1 MIIKLALAFGA
12 GFVSFLTPCV
22 LPIIPGYISY
32 ITGKS
37 LNEIEQDKKTV
48 LIKTIL
54 GNKYN
59 VGPGGKGCNQAV
71 AIARLGGKVN
81 FISKI
86 GKDAYGKLALETLKK
101 NNINTENII
110 QDEKLQTGVAGIL
123 VDKQSGKNAINVI
136 VGAPNSLK
144 INEMNNQ
151 INLIKSSKIFLTQ
164 LEIPKDVTLYCL
176 KTAKENGC
184 LTILNP
190 APASEISKEFYSYID
205 YFTPNETEAEFYTGI
220 KITNEKEAKQ
230 AADKFINLG
239 IKKIIIT
246 LGEKG
251 LFYSDGQEEI
261 YLKASS
267 VKAIDTTGAGDAFNG
282 ALAFSLSKGK
292 PIKACLELANKAA
305 GLSTTKLGAGDAMPF
320 IKDIS

>member
-1 MIIKLALAFGA
+1 
-12 GFVSFLTPCV
+12 
-22 LPIIPGYISY
+22 
-32 ITGKS
+32 
-37 LNEIEQDKKTV
+37 
-48 LIKTIL
+48 
-54 GNKYN
+54 
-59 VGPGGKGCNQAV
+59 
-71 AIARLGGKVN
+71 
-81 FISKI
+81 
-86 GKDAYGKLALETLKK
+86 
-101 NNINTENII
+101 
-110 QDEKLQTGVAGIL
+110 
-123 VDKQSGKNAINVI
+123 
-136 VGAPNSLK
+136 
-144 INEMNNQ
+144 MNNQ

-164 LEIPKDVTLYCL
+164 LEIPKDVTLHCL

-230 AADKFINLG
+230 AADKLINLG

-261 YLKASS
+261 HLKASS

>member
-1 MIIKLALAFGA
+1 MSDISVLGI
-12 GFVSFLTPCV
+12 FVADISFSGPK
-22 LPIIPGYISY
+22 IPAVG
-32 ITGKS
+32 
-37 LNEIEQDKKTV
+37 E
-48 LIKTIL
+48 TIL

-144 INEMNNQ
+144 ISEMNSQ

-230 AADKFINLG
+230 AADKLINLG

-261 YLKASS
+261 HLKASS

>member
-1 MIIKLALAFGA
+1 M
-12 GFVSFLTPCV
+12 
-22 LPIIPGYISY
+22 
-32 ITGKS
+32 
-37 LNEIEQDKKTV
+37 NEISV
-48 LIKTIL
+48 LGIFVADISFSGPKIPAVGETIL

-144 INEMNNQ
+144 ISEINNQ
-151 INLIKSSKIFLTQ
+151 INLIKGSKIFLTQ
-164 LEIPKDVTLYCL
+164 LEIPKDVTLHCL
-176 KTAKENGC
+176 KTANENGC

-230 AADKFINLG
+230 AADKLINLG

-261 YLKASS
+261 HLKASS

>member
-1 MIIKLALAFGA
+1 MSDISVLGI
-12 GFVSFLTPCV
+12 FVADISFSGSK
-22 LPIIPGYISY
+22 IPAVG
-32 ITGKS
+32 
-37 LNEIEQDKKTV
+37 E
-48 LIKTIL
+48 TIL

-71 AIARLGGKVN
+71 AIARLGAKVN

-86 GKDAYGKLALETLKK
+86 GKDSYGELALDTLKK
-101 NNINTENII
+101 NNINTESII

-123 VDKQSGKNAINVI
+123 VDKNSGKNAINVI
-136 VGAPNSLK
+136 VGAPSTLK
-144 INEMNNQ
+144 INE
-151 INLIKSSKIFLTQ
+151 INKHTNIIKSSKIFLTQ
-164 LEIPKDVTLYCL
+164 LEVPKDVTLYCL

-190 APASEISKEFYSYID
+190 APASEITKEFYSNID

-230 AADKFINLG
+230 ASDKLINLG
-239 IKKIIIT
+239 IKKVIIT

-251 LFYSDGQEEI
+251 LFYSDGNEEI
-261 YLKASS
+261 YLTANS

-282 ALAFSLSKGK
+282 GLAFGLLKEK
-292 PIKACLELANKAA
+292 PIKECLEFANKVA

-320 IKDIS
+320 LKEIN